1 MINGQDGTLTIA
13 AKTTFIF
20 PKEFAGSNNRSI
32 GPDTDGNEWLETWSE
47 NMAFSESRSV
57 SDNNNNLSSGDVV
70 NTLVAGL
77 QKKGYSE

>member
-1 MINGQDGTLTIA
+1 
-13 AKTTFIF
+13 
-20 PKEFAGSNNRSI
+20 
-32 GPDTDGNEWLETWSE
+32 
-47 NMAFSESRSV
+47 MAFSESRSV